1 MSAPDGDL
9 ERQTKNHRGPLR
21 GMMAVVLFA
30 LTMLAILAFW
40 AFGRGGDPEG
50 AVAQVQEGTGETEE
64 AGANDAI
71 TANDMSEEE
80 QGVATQGAEDPTAV
94 TVPSVQVEAPQSGM
108 ATDQEQ
114 NPIVGD
120 SDTAE
125 PLDPVEAEGGQSVA
139 TEGGVDN

>member
-80 QGVATQGAEDPTAV
+80 QGVATQGVEDPTAV
-94 TVPSVQVEAPQSGM
+94 TVPSVQVEAPQSGLDS
-108 ATDQEQ
+108 DQEQ

-120 SDTAE
+120 SDAAL
-125 PLDPVEAEGGQSVA
+125 PLDPVEGEGGAPSA
-139 TEGGVDN
+139 TEGSPD